1 MEENKTLI
9 SITVVSIPSKIQK
22 TTMTRPKKI
31 LSTQTFTGYENCCP
45 PFPFFFFPTLV
56 VENNKVSR
64 GGGGDFHLQRKVW
77 SPPRFLRTHLEDG
90 AKEEKVK
97 FQRVIKKKK
106 KGKVKVVEKLC
117 CVPHKTWFERRE
129 SRVPPP
135 PRDEFF
141 RQKLS
146 LSLFILN
153 SRPTQK
159 ELSRSLYIHFY
170 IYSRYS
176 KIISITFP
184 ESSLILFVG
193 FCSRRRHVRGGGPQR
208 VTGRAKRRMRQYPAR
223 RRPTTDN
230 AKGCLCMCS

>member
-45 PFPFFFFPTLV
+45 PFPFFFSLPWWLKIT
-56 VENNKVSR
+56 KCR
-64 GGGGDFHLQRKVW
+64 GGRGGGDFHLQRKVW

-146 LSLFILN
+146 LSLFTLN
-153 SRPTQK
+153 SRPTYK
-159 ELSRSLYIHFY
+159 ELSRIITLIYPFLYLFAILKDY
-170 IYSRYS
+170 IDNISRIVVDLIRRVLFEEATRS
-176 KIISITFP
+176 WWWPATCNRESETEDATIS
-184 ESSLILFVG
+184 G
-193 FCSRRRHVRGGGPQR
+193 
-208 VTGRAKRRMRQYPAR
+208 APAS
-223 RRPTTDN
+223 DN
-230 AKGCLCMCS
+230 